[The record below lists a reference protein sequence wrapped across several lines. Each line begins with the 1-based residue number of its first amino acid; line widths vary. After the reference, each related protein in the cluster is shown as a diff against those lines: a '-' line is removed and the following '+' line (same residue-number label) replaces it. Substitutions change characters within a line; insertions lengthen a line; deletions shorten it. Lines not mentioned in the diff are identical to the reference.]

1 MSHAKPNFSH
11 QTEAHRA
18 ASAAGGSYFALARF
32 GLRSWFSLL
41 RSDMIRIVCM
51 SVVVL
56 CAATASAEQW
66 AEKMFTQR
74 SHDFG
79 PVPRDSKTEYEFV
92 VKNLYNEDLH
102 IAHVGAS
109 CSCTQPRILKDT
121 LKPLESGA
129 IVAAFNTRAFSGQ
142 HSARLTVTIDRPQF
156 AQVELQVKGYVRT
169 DLVLEPG
176 LVNLG
181 TIGEGQAAEKKIK
194 IEHFGGSDW
203 KIKEVATDSEF
214 LSASVNEKSRRGG
227 RVVYELAVQLKE
239 GAPAGYLKDQLAIT
253 TNDTRTKQFDVS
265 VEGRIEPQLSVSP
278 STLMLGTLQP
288 GQKITKNFVVKGI
301 KPFKILDIHCDNASF
316 TFKSSDESKTVHLI
330 PMTFEAGTDAGTISQ
345 QIEIVTDLD
354 DHKSV
359 QLTVGGVVSLPLAG
373 N

>member
-1 MSHAKPNFSH
+1 
-11 QTEAHRA
+11 
-18 ASAAGGSYFALARF
+18 
-32 GLRSWFSLL
+32 
-41 RSDMIRIVCM
+41 MIRVVCV
-51 SVVVL
+51 SLVAL
-56 CAATASAEQW
+56 FAATASAQQW
-66 AEKMFTQR
+66 AEKMFAQR

-79 PVPRDSKTEYEFV
+79 AVPRDSKTEFEFV
-92 VKNLYNEDLH
+92 IENLYSEDLH

-109 CSCTQPRILKDT
+109 CSCTKPRIVKDT
-121 LKPLESGA
+121 LQPLETGA
-129 IVAAFNTRAFSGQ
+129 VVAAFNTRSFSGQ

-156 AQVELQVKGYVRT
+156 AQVELQVKGYIRT

-181 TIGEGQAAEKKIK
+181 TIGEGQTAEKKIK
-194 IEHFGGSDW
+194 IEHFGGNDW
-203 KIKEVATDSEF
+203 KIKEVSTDSEF
-214 LSASVNEKSRRGG
+214 LTARVNETSRRNG

-239 GAPAGYLKDQLAIT
+239 GAPAGYLSDQLAIT
-253 TNDTRTKQFDVS
+253 TNDKNTKQFDVS

-278 STLMLGTLQP
+278 ANILLGTLQP
-288 GQKITKNFVVKGI
+288 GQKITKNFVVKGL
-301 KPFKILDIHCDNASF
+301 KPLKILDIHCDNESF

-330 PMTFEAGTDAGTISQ
+330 PMTFEAGADACKISQ

-359 QLTVGGVVSLPLAG
+359 QLTVAGVVCLPLAG